1 MSNHTHPLPNPSTPG
16 STRSAPRSPHVMR
29 FRISE
34 ADDQIHALEE
44 ELITAREAIRSK
56 NEEIAALNEQ
66 VDALHRQVEALQA
79 RASRQEITIRNQSRT
94 IQDPRSLRSRR
105 LSVEATPPQPPG
117 LPTVQSPQPYYMSF
131 RDYPSYPTPSPFM
144 AQQQSLR
151 GSPHMQDLS
160 VQVQQPPQQMPMA
173 PSLFTQTTRRSPW
186 SGNPPQ
192 LQQLSHRGTF
202 RFPANGTYAGANRP
216 DLDGTGA
223 GERLQGLFMPMAQ
236 LREPNLQTIN
246 AQRPLHEAITNAD
259 EQAMIAASLRQDPS
273 YAGIEFEKNAANFAG
288 HFRALWIK
296 SDQFAKSHALGG
308 DVTILPE
315 QLTSRL
321 KDYMMVHPSTDI
333 ATRFL
338 NSPAMK
344 QLYVSKVVN
353 FYLCKQILK
362 YTEVVRGCD
371 PSVDSEIMGHKK
383 RTTHEMAP
391 ATKHFVLS
399 AISKCVVR
407 ATEKPDFQNFCRRY
421 QESHTDTLKALL
433 EPLLSSGG
441 TSVAVQKSLE
451 EIVGDAHKLGLELY
465 SMPYDARC
473 HFPEIDEMYDP
484 TVMMNMDNDFDM
496 ALVNNAKVKMSVTPV
511 IRLGQNE
518 FQPVRVRNV
527 SLAKVFTGLPG
538 SKEDKATGRT
548 PGRGARR

>member
-1 MSNHTHPLPNPSTPG
+1 
-16 STRSAPRSPHVMR
+16 MR

-34 ADDQIHALEE
+34 ADDQIHVLEE

-56 NEEIAALNEQ
+56 NEEIAALHEQ
-66 VDALHRQVEALQA
+66 VDALHRQVEAVQA
-79 RASRQEITIRNQSRT
+79 RVRRQEITIRNQSRT

-105 LSVEATPPQPPG
+105 VAVETTPLQPPG
-117 LPTVQSPQPYYMSF
+117 LPAVQSPHPYYMSF
-131 RDYPSYPTPSPFM
+131 RDYPNYQTPSPFM
-144 AQQQSLR
+144 AQQSLR
-151 GSPHMQDLS
+151 GSPHMQNPS
-160 VQVQQPPQQMPMA
+160 VQIQQPPQQIPMPPQQMPMA
-173 PSLFTQTTRRSPW
+173 PSMFTQTTRRSPW

-202 RFPANGTYAGANRP
+202 RFPANGTYAGANRA

-259 EQAMIAASLRQDPS
+259 EQAMIAASSRQDPS

-296 SDQFAKSHALGG
+296 ADQFAKSHAVGE

-315 QLTSRL
+315 QLSSRL
-321 KDYMMVHPSTDI
+321 KDYMMVHTSTDI

-338 NSPAMK
+338 NSSATK

-371 PSVDSEIMGHKK
+371 SSIDSEIMGHKK
-383 RTTHEMAP
+383 RTTH
-391 ATKHFVLS
+391 
-399 AISKCVVR
+399 
-407 ATEKPDFQNFCRRY
+407 
-421 QESHTDTLKALL
+421 
-433 EPLLSSGG
+433 G
-441 TSVAVQKSLE
+441 
-451 EIVGDAHKLGLELY
+451 
-465 SMPYDARC
+465 
-473 HFPEIDEMYDP
+473 
-484 TVMMNMDNDFDM
+484 
-496 ALVNNAKVKMSVTPV
+496 
-511 IRLGQNE
+511 
-518 FQPVRVRNV
+518 
-527 SLAKVFTGLPG
+527 
-538 SKEDKATGRT
+538 
-548 PGRGARR
+548 